1 MEGSCAAF
9 DHNWNIVILTQG
21 KHKIGNTYLTE
32 AYCLNACLYY
42 PEKTTGCEY
51 KKSTKECWVHT
62 KKIYYGRG
70 EGGKNG
76 IRCTIWTPELE
87 GVDYQP
93 CKELPIE
100 IFLL

>member
-62 KKIYYGRG
+62 KKSIMEEEKEAKMELDARYGHQNWR
-70 EGGKNG
+70 
-76 IRCTIWTPELE
+76 
-87 GVDYQP
+87 V
-93 CKELPIE
+93 
-100 IFLL
+100 